1 MQEYKDQFYMVP
13 GSVLEKIL
21 ESQSKILDLLS
32 GKSNFASK
40 DPLGDFISEVEAKKL
55 LSKKTTWF
63 WKMRT
68 SGLLPASKVGGRNYY
83 RKQDI
88 QKLLDSSFTG
98 NLK

>member
-1 MQEYKDQFYMVP
+1 MTEKEESYFLVP
-13 GSVLEKIL
+13 RALLEKIASNQETIL
-21 ESQSKILDLLS
+21 SLLVKNNSNSQF
-32 GKSNFASK
+32 G
-40 DPLGDFISEVEAKKL
+40 LGDYISEGEAKNQL
-55 LSKKTTWF
+55 EKKTTWF